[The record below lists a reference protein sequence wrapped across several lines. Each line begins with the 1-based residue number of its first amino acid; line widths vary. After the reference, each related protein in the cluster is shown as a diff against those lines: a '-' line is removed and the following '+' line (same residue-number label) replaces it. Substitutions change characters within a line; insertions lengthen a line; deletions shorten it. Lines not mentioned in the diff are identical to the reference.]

1 MVRLPTAPQIPKPP
15 CRRLFLTALTG
26 ASPFS
31 LSLSLSLYSI
41 SAYHHYAHTKPYH
54 ADMRTRNCTMLT
66 CAYETVAWRATAALL
81 GMAVLNNK
89 SLVSLDLSH
98 NRIRDNSFTA
108 LQHCRCVLCV
118 CVPLCACLECLFT
131 TCVCVSR
138 VSLYYLCVRVSSV
151 ETLVAALSPLPRD
164 TRTSY
169 CSPVATTSGRC
180 GGLRDVVHAQ
190 CNGGGAARHGRY
202 WATAGVLQ
210 APTSVCVCM
219 HACVCVCVCVCVC
232 RYWETAGTDKSHIR
246 PWLLALKSKCSGKAR
261 GRSLLA
267 PPSPLVALSRCFAS
281 RCFVPAACCLL
292 PAACCLL

>member
-1 MVRLPTAPQIPKPP
+1 MVRLCQPHMSASRAPASASHLPTAPQIPKPP
-15 CRRLFLTALTG
+15 CRRLFLTALAR

-210 APTSVCVCM
+210 APTSVCLCV
-219 HACVCVCVCVCVC
+219 HECVCVCVRVQVLGDS
-232 RYWETAGTDKSHIR
+232 RHRQVAHPPVAAGAQEQVQREGT
-246 PWLLALKSKCSGKAR
+246 CQV
-261 GRSLLA
+261 A
-267 PPSPLVALSRCFAS
+267 PGAPLAS

-292 PAACCLL
+292 

>member
-1 MVRLPTAPQIPKPP
+1 
-15 CRRLFLTALTG
+15 
-26 ASPFS
+26 
-31 LSLSLSLYSI
+31 
-41 SAYHHYAHTKPYH
+41 
-54 ADMRTRNCTMLT
+54 MRIRN
-66 CAYETVAWRATAALL
+66 R
-81 GMAVLNNK
+81 GMAGDSGPAGHGSAQQQVAREPRPLAQPHTRQ
-89 SLVSLDLSH
+89 LLH
-98 NRIRDNSFTA
+98 CPPA
-108 LQHCRCVLCV
+108 LPVRPVCV
-118 CVPLCACLECLFT
+118 CAS
-131 TCVCVSR
+131 VCVSR

-261 GRSLLA
+261 ARSLLA
-267 PPSPLVALSRCFAS
+267 PPSPLVALSQ
-281 RCFVPAACCLL
+281 L
-292 PAACCLL
+292 PAALL